1 MKRKLLIIGTLII
14 VLTVSGCGVVKG
26 CGRAVGYVCQGV
38 GAIGE
43 GIEEDLTAA
52 SDGHSNQYYY
62 TRTDKNNRQ

>member
-1 MKRKLLIIGTLII
+1 MKKLLLIA
-14 VLTVSGCGVVKG
+14 VLLTLTVLQQGCGVVKG